1 MPVRRPEPS
10 QASSVPLP
18 GPAPRIVSK
27 GDGVVLAELGPV
39 CIAFWRKDSTMER
52 FAVQRAALTQLVR
65 RVPGK
70 AGFFC
75 VVEESS
81 GAPEEDVRRAS
92 SKMFESLGS
101 DLCAIAMVIEG
112 SGFRSALVRSVA
124 SGIVMLMPKR
134 TTPISYFS
142 DIGAGA
148 TWLRDHVDIGS
159 PSVFSQRVQELRGS
173 LDP

>member
-1 MPVRRPEPS
+1 MPARGSELPQTVTPS
-10 QASSVPLP
+10 A
-18 GPAPRIVSK
+18 PAARIVQR
-27 GDGVVLAELGPV
+27 GDGILLAEHGTTS
-39 CIAFWRKDSTMER
+39 IALWRKDSTLDR
-52 FAVQRAALTQLVR
+52 FNVQRLALTDTVR
-65 RVPGK
+65 RFPGK

-75 VVEESS
+75 VVEETS

-92 SKMFESLGS
+92 SKMFETLGA
-101 DLCAIAMVIEG
+101 DLRGVAMIIEG

-134 TTPISYFS
+134 VTPISYFS

-148 TWLRDHVDIGS
+148 AWLQQYVDIGS
-159 PSVFSQRVQELRGS
+159 PTVFTQRVRELRGF